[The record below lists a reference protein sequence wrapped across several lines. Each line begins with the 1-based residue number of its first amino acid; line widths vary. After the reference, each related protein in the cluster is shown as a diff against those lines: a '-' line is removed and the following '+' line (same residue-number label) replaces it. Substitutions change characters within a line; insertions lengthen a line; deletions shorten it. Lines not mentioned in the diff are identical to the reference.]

1 MEMEP
6 AARAVVARLQQ
17 AGFTAYF
24 AGGCVRD
31 RLRGM
36 QPKDYDVATNARPEQ
51 VQRLFAR
58 TVAVGVQF
66 GVVRV
71 MEHGHQFEVAS
82 FRADGVYID
91 GRRPEDVTFTSPEGD
106 AQRRDFTINGMF
118 YDPVAERII
127 DFVGGQAD
135 LSAGVLRAIGDPVA
149 RFGEDRLR
157 LLRAVRF
164 AATLG
169 FEVEAATWEAV
180 RAHAGQIGVVSAER
194 IQDELVKIFTAPTR
208 VRGFDLLDASGLL
221 RETLPELDAC
231 KGCEQPPQF
240 HPEGDVFVHTRLM
253 LSLLPE
259 SVSVPLVFAVLLHD
273 IGKPPT
279 AKVDENGRIRFNGHE
294 RVGAEMALKVMERLR
309 FSRAVIDVTVEA
321 VRQHMAFKDVPQMR
335 VAKLKRFMARPGFED
350 EMELHRVDCL
360 GSHGFLDN
368 HGFLRAKQEE
378 FAHEP
383 LIPKPLVTGHD
394 LLAQGVTPGP
404 IIGQILEAVQTRQLE
419 GAFPDREAALAWVK
433 NEYPD
438 LLAKR

>member
-6 AARAVVARLQQ
+6 AARALVARLQK

-31 RLRGM
+31 ALRGVA
-36 QPKDYDVATNARPEQ
+36 PKDFDVATDARPEQ
-51 VQRLFAR
+51 VQALFSR

-66 GVVRV
+66 GVIRV
-71 MEHGHQFEVAS
+71 MDGPHQFEVAT
-82 FRADGVYID
+82 FRADGAYLD
-91 GRRPEDVTFTSPEGD
+91 GRHPEGVVFTTAQGD
-106 AQRRDFTINGMF
+106 AERRDFTVNGMF
-118 YDPVAERII
+118 YDPIASRVI
-127 DFVGGQAD
+127 DYVGGQAD
-135 LSAGVLRAIGDPVA
+135 LERRVLRAIGDPQA
-149 RFGEDRLR
+149 RFREDRLR
-157 LLRAVRF
+157 LSRAVRF

-169 FEVEAATWEAV
+169 FDVEAATWAAV
-180 RAHAGQIGVVSAER
+180 HAHAGEISVVSAER
-194 IQDELVKIFTAPTR
+194 IQDELVKIFTAPSR
-208 VRGFDLLDASGLL
+208 VKGFDLLDASGLM
-221 RETLPELDAC
+221 RQVLPELDAC

-259 SVSVPLVFAVLLHD
+259 TVSVPLVFAVLLHD

-279 AKVDENGRIRFNGHE
+279 AQVDPNGRIRFNGHE
-294 RVGAEMALKVMERLR
+294 HIGADMTLRVMERLR
-309 FSRAVIDVTVEA
+309 FSRAITDLTVEA

-335 VAKLKRFMARPGFED
+335 VAKLKRFMARLGFDD

-368 HGFLRAKQEE
+368 HAFLRAKQDE

-394 LLAQGVTPGP
+394 LLAAGLKPGP
-404 IIGQILEAVQTRQLE
+404 KIGEILEALQTRQLE
-419 GAFPDREAALAWVK
+419 GAFPDKEAALAWVK
-433 NEYPD
+433 TEFMDTNSTI
-438 LLAKR
+438 